1 MSALCAWIVAATAL
15 AALPSPAA
23 ATVPGA
29 QDGGQPAAQA
39 QDQAQ
44 DPYDALEQELEA
56 ASKAWSERY
65 SAAATD
71 EERQK
76 LLEEYPERV
85 FVPRFAALAEQHPKT
100 STARRALTFVVMR
113 GDEPQQL
120 AALATLE
127 RDFLQEPELSEV
139 CPYVRSL
146 DPKAQA
152 FLLRAMTD
160 SPHRAVKGQAC
171 YALAQISLQKA
182 ERARLSGADAKEP
195 TLRAEELLEQVGKSY
210 ADVELWGSTLGK
222 AAAGDLFELREL
234 AIGKVAPDIQGQD
247 VDGVAFKL
255 SDYRGKVVV
264 LDFWGNW

>member
-1 MSALCAWIVAATAL
+1 MSALCAWIVAATVSAF
-15 AALPSPAA
+15 PSPAG
-23 ATVPGA
+23 TPVPGV
-29 QDGGQPAAQA
+29 QDGGQPASQA

-44 DPYDALEQELEA
+44 DPYDALEAELEA
-56 ASKAWSERY
+56 ASKAWNERY

-85 FVPRFAALAEQHPKT
+85 FVSRFAALAEQHPKT
-100 STARRALTFVVMR
+100 SVARRALTFVVMR

-127 RDFLQEPELSEV
+127 RDFLQEPELAEV
-139 CPYVRSL
+139 CPYVRSM

-152 FLLRAMTD
+152 FLQRALAE

-171 YALAQISLQKA
+171 YALAQLSLQKA
-182 ERARLSGADAKEP
+182 ERATDNGADPKEHAR
-195 TLRAEELLEQVGKSY
+195 RAEELLVEVEKSY

-247 VDGVAFKL
+247 IDGVAFKL

>member
-1 MSALCAWIVAATAL
+1 MSALCAWIVAATAV
-15 AALPSPAA
+15 AAFPAPAA
-23 ATVPGA
+23 AP

-39 QDQAQ
+39 QEQ
-44 DPYDALEQELEA
+44 DPYDALEAELEA
-56 ASKAWSERY
+56 ASKAWNERY

-85 FVPRFAALAEQHPKT
+85 FVPRFVALAEQHPKT

-127 RDFLQEPELSEV
+127 RDFLLEPELALV

-146 DPKAQA
+146 DPNAQA

-171 YALAQISLQKA
+171 YALAQLSLQKA
-182 ERARLSGADAKEP
+182 ERATDAGADPKEP
-195 TLRAEELLEQVGKSY
+195 ARRAEELLVEVTKSY

-222 AAAGDLFELREL
+222 AAEGDLFALREL

-247 VDGVAFKL
+247 IDGVAFKL